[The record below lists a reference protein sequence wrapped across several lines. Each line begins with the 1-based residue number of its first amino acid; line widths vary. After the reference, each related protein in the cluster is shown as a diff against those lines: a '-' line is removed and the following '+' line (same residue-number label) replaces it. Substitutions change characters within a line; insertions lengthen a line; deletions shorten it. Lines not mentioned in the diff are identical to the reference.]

1 MPKGFVDKISSLEWT
16 GSQTWRGLTDW
27 VNWDVSK
34 TYMEVWRVG
43 NEKVEEVERYEN
55 VMREQFQ
62 NSRIQSLYSRRI
74 LQILGRGHERD
85 ILACWW
91 EFLMD

>member
-34 TYMEVWRVG
+34 TYMEV
-43 NEKVEEVERYEN
+43 
-55 VMREQFQ
+55 
-62 NSRIQSLYSRRI
+62 
-74 LQILGRGHERD
+74 
-85 ILACWW
+85 
-91 EFLMD
+91 